1 MKILVVNGPN
11 LNMLG
16 IREPSLY
23 GVVTYPKLVEL
34 INTWAKEL
42 GIEVECY
49 QSNHE
54 GDLIDKIQSGL
65 NKIDGL
71 IINAGGYT
79 HTSIA
84 LLDAVKSINVKAV
97 EVHITNIY
105 EREEF
110 RHISYVG
117 KACNEHYIGLGIEGY
132 KKALEYF
139 VK

>member
-23 GVVTYPKLVEL
+23 GVVIYPKLVEL